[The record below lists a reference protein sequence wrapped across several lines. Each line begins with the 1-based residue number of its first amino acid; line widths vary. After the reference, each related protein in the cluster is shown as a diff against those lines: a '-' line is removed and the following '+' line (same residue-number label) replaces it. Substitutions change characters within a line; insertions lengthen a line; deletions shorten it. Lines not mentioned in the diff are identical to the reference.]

1 MSNATEVIVYS
12 SNSCMY
18 CKKLKQYL
26 NENSIAFEE
35 RNIDANDAFIDEL
48 QALGVSSLPLTLI
61 GETKILGFNT
71 TRIQNALAQ

>member
-1 MSNATEVIVYS
+1 MSTATQVIVYS
-12 SNSCMY
+12 SNTCMY

-26 NENSIAFEE
+26 NENSISFEE

-48 QALGVSSLPLTLI
+48 QAMGVSSLPLTLI
-61 GETKILGFNT
+61 GDTQILGFNT